1 MAIGHGL
8 QLTAKATANMGVWK
22 SDQFAEKELER
33 EWQWVRVYHFSQT
46 ICERLGECQFAKVRV
61 WEWDMAV
68 CSGLVGL
75 GSIIYCRGRETGK
88 LGGEGTHWAGHR
100 YTTLVAR
107 TQINNTSGQ
116 ERNIPHYLA
125 GHRYTTLVA
134 RTQSNHTSGQDTDTQ
149 H

>member
-1 MAIGHGL
+1 
-8 QLTAKATANMGVWK
+8 
-22 SDQFAEKELER
+22 
-33 EWQWVRVYHFSQT
+33 
-46 ICERLGECQFAKVRV
+46 
-61 WEWDMAV
+61 MAV

-75 GSIIYCRGRETGK
+75 GSIIYCRGRETGQ

-116 ERNIPHYLA
+116 ERNIPHYWA
-125 GHRYTTLVA
+125 GHRYTTLMG
-134 RTQSNHTSGQDTDTQ
+134 RTQIQYTIGEDTYTP